1 MRDLFAKT
9 FLDIIRAN
17 NALMQCR
24 ERSAFNAFS
33 QKVAAGPRA
42 GPAGLRASPLSIYI
56 RVRLEKTARG
66 SRQDII

>member
-24 ERSAFNAFS
+24 ESSAFNAFS
-33 QKVAAGPRA
+33 QKSLPGPARVRPDSARVRSLFTSESAWKRPRA
-42 GPAGLRASPLSIYI
+42 ALA
-56 RVRLEKTARG
+56 KT
-66 SRQDII
+66 